1 MTTTDFPT
9 LRLKPKADA
18 RRIRHGAPW
27 VYKDDLVLDR
37 RSRAIAAGAVARLED
52 SERAFLAWV
61 AVNPES
67 KIAARVLDRQ
77 PDATIGSDWIRARI
91 ARALALRNRLFDTPF
106 YRLVH
111 AEGDG
116 LPGLI
121 VDRFGDLCVVQP
133 NTAWI
138 ESVLPDVVSA
148 LQSELGAQVVLK
160 NASGRARAMEG
171 LDDASDT
178 VLGTRP
184 DAPLLVR
191 MNGATY
197 LADVTEGQ
205 KTGLFF
211 DQRPNHRFAAS
222 MAKGARV
229 LDVFSHVGG
238 FALAALAAGAKDAV
252 AVDAS
257 AEALRLAVEGAEHS
271 GFADQFSTRQGDAF
285 DVLAALQSENDR
297 FGLVV
302 CDPPAFA
309 PHKGALT
316 AGLRAYERIARL
328 AAPLVDEGGTLVL
341 CSCSHA
347 ATLEKFR
354 AACLRGIGRAG
365 REGRLIYTGFA
376 GPDHPQHP
384 YLAET
389 GYLKALAFS
398 L

>member
-138 ESVLPDVVSA
+138 DRLLPDVVSA

>member
-52 SERAFLAWV
+52 SERAFLDWV